1 MTTSLR
7 HSPTAIYMVTL
18 AALDWVISLY
28 AGLHLL
34 PMIFVG
40 EERFFTESW
49 HCRAYYFIFLF
60 VVHFDTLTLVSMT
73 AQRYVA
79 VNFPLHASR
88 WSSRRGSALTLGVAA
103 AIAFLANF
111 VHLVTFELQTDFD
124 GRYRGRCNVGSGI
137 GQYVQM
143 RVYPWIDSV
152 LYFFFPTV
160 TISVLNVLIFLALK
174 KADNFK
180 RQAGVTGPEHGANSG
195 WQGDRFSAS
204 KTDASDNA
212 PSVDIDIYPDVV
224 PGSELATRVSSSLS
238 TDNNNGTVH
247 HISTEA
253 STRNTAVT
261 VNPNGI
267 AGQRD
272 VTKSTSSTQ
281 LTRMLLTVSVAFL
294 VLTLPM
300 GVFVVLFRY
309 WNPHSGYEKA
319 LFSLVRD
326 IADNLM
332 FTNHAI
338 NFLLY
343 CLSGA
348 RFRSKAASI
357 IHRTCRARGVGGA
370 RSSAAW
376 SADAKTE
383 SSSYFSKSQ
392 Q

>member
-1 MTTSLR
+1 MTFPNNHTQTTADIWNPVFTDDDLTTKDSTSHAEYIEYQLARWLLKIYRPVCSVFGLAGNILSIVVFMTTSLR

-73 AQRYVA
+73 AQ
-79 VNFPLHASR
+79 
-88 WSSRRGSALTLGVAA
+88 
-103 AIAFLANF
+103 
-111 VHLVTFELQTDFD
+111 
-124 GRYRGRCNVGSGI
+124 RYRGRCNVGSGI

-204 KTDASDNA
+204 KTVCVDYKA
-212 PSVDIDIYPDVV
+212 P
-224 PGSELATRVSSSLS
+224 
-238 TDNNNGTVH
+238 
-247 HISTEA
+247 
-253 STRNTAVT
+253 
-261 VNPNGI
+261 
-267 AGQRD
+267 
-272 VTKSTSSTQ
+272 
-281 LTRMLLTVSVAFL
+281 
-294 VLTLPM
+294 
-300 GVFVVLFRY
+300 
-309 WNPHSGYEKA
+309 
-319 LFSLVRD
+319 
-326 IADNLM
+326 
-332 FTNHAI
+332 
-338 NFLLY
+338 
-343 CLSGA
+343 
-348 RFRSKAASI
+348 
-357 IHRTCRARGVGGA
+357 
-370 RSSAAW
+370 
-376 SADAKTE
+376 
-383 SSSYFSKSQ
+383 
-392 Q
+392 